1 MYSIKFV
8 LRDLSRSRNQAA
20 IFVLCVVAS
29 IVTLVAVNGF
39 SRNISD
45 TLWSDARALH
55 AGDIIIQSR
64 QDFSEPLIAEIE
76 ALKRG
81 GRVTSAR
88 FYEFY
93 SVVRAEDGK
102 SSLLSKLKVVQKGYP
117 FYGECDLASG
127 RSLSQVLTSGK
138 VVVEKSLPD
147 RLGLQ
152 IGDRLHIGS
161 ATFVIADVIL
171 KEPDR
176 PVSFYSLG
184 PRIFVAAQDLEAL
197 DLLKKGSRIKYVN
210 LLKVHDEYDLKK
222 IAAQLKSVADPV
234 QERVETFKKAESGV
248 KRFFNNFLFFL
259 NLIGIFTLFLAGIG
273 IFSALTAYLR
283 EKEKTIAI
291 VKTVGGNSRFIFIH
305 YTAGLLLMALFGSVI
320 GMLLGLVIQ
329 YMLPLAVSDLLPQQ
343 VKMTVSWG
351 EMVKVLGLGMV
362 VVSLFAFLPL
372 YRLKDI
378 KPVSI
383 FRRASRPR
391 PTGLAYHATI
401 ASVFA
406 FFVLMVLRQ
415 FQELKSSLY
424 LTGGGVVFFV
434 IVAVVTHAV
443 FITIRRLKIGPLAVR
458 QALRGLSRPGN
469 ATRPIIITLCA
480 SLTLIFSIYLVESN
494 LNATFVESYPP
505 DTPNLFFV
513 DIQPDQLTAFDRALN
528 MKTRYYPIVRARI
541 VSINGERIDRNKERQ
556 KRGDNLSRTFNLTYR
571 SDLLEDEIIVSGKSL
586 FKQGVEGIQVSVM
599 DTVAQ
604 RKQMKIGD
612 RIVFRIQGVPLEAVI
627 SSIRSRT
634 RETMKPFFYF
644 VFEETALKQ
653 VPQTIFTA
661 VKIEEM
667 RIPEIQNRIVTLFP
681 NVSVIDL
688 SATLLSFAEITRKL
702 SNIIR
707 FFTAFSILAGLLIV
721 VSAVFATRFARTR
734 ESVYYRVLGAKRA
747 FVLKVFS
754 LENIVLG
761 IVSATMALIFSQIIS
776 WLITTRVFDIGY
788 KPFVFDGTLLIVV
801 TVLLVLFV
809 GLLPAWSVLKYK
821 PVKFLRE
828 QTQE

>member
-20 IFVLCVVAS
+20 IFVLCVVVS

-45 TLWSDARALH
+45 SLWGDARALH
-55 AGDIIIQSR
+55 AGDIIIKSR
-64 QDFSEPLIAEIE
+64 QDFSEPLIAEVE
-76 ALKRG
+76 ALKQG
-81 GRVTSAR
+81 GHVASAR

-93 SVVRAEDGK
+93 SVVRAEDRK
-102 SSLLSKLKVVQKGYP
+102 ASLLSKLKVVQKGYP
-117 FYGECDLASG
+117 FYGRCDLASG
-127 RSLSQVLTSGK
+127 RSLSQVLTGGK
-138 VVVEKSLPD
+138 VVVANSLLD

-161 ATFVIADVIL
+161 ATLVIADVII

-184 PRIFVAAQDLEAL
+184 PRIFVAAQDLETL
-197 DLLKKGSRIKYVN
+197 DLLKKGSRIRYVN
-210 LLKVHDEYDLKK
+210 LLKVLDEFDLEK
-222 IAAQLKSVADPV
+222 IAAQLTAVADPV
-234 QERVETFKKAESGV
+234 QERVETFKTAESGV

-291 VKTVGGNSRFIFIH
+291 VKTVGGTSRFIFLH

-320 GMLLGLVIQ
+320 GILLGFALQ
-329 YMLPLAVSDLLPQQ
+329 YVLPLAVGDLLPQQ
-343 VKMTVSWG
+343 MKMTVSWI
-351 EMVKVLGLGMV
+351 EVVKGLGLGMV
-362 VVSLFAFLPL
+362 VVGLFAFLPL

-378 KPVSI
+378 KPASI
-383 FRRASRPR
+383 FRKASRPK
-391 PTGLAYHATI
+391 PTGLVYHATI
-401 ASVFA
+401 ASVAA
-406 FFVLMVLRQ
+406 FFVLMVLWQ

-424 LTGGGVVFFV
+424 LTGGGVFFFV
-434 IVAVVTHAV
+434 IITVVTHAV
-443 FITIRRLKIGPLAVR
+443 FLMIKRLKINRLSVR
-458 QALRGLSRPGN
+458 QALKGLSRPGN
-469 ATRPIIITLCA
+469 ATRPIIITLSA
-480 SLTLIFSIYLVESN
+480 SLTLIFSIYLVERN
-494 LNATFVESYPP
+494 LSATFVESYPP

-513 DIQPDQLTAFDRALN
+513 DIQPDQLNAFDRALN
-528 MKTRYYPIVRARI
+528 MKTRYFPVVRARI
-541 VSINGERIDRNKERQ
+541 VSINGEKIDRSIERQ

-571 SDLLEDEIIVSGKSL
+571 SDLLEDETIVSGKSL
-586 FKQGVEGIQVSVM
+586 FKQGVEGTQVSVM
-599 DTVAQ
+599 DTVAK

-627 SSIRSRT
+627 SSVRSRT

-644 VFEETALKQ
+644 VFEKTALKQ

-661 VKIEEM
+661 VKIEEK

-688 SATLLSFAEITRKL
+688 SATLRSFAEITRKL

-707 FFTAFSILAGLLIV
+707 FFTAFSILAGLLIII
-721 VSAVFATRFARTR
+721 SAVFATRFARTR
-734 ESVYYRVLGAKRA
+734 ESVYYRVLGAKST

-754 LENIVLG
+754 LENIALG
-761 IVSATMALIFSQIIS
+761 IVSAMMAFIFSQIIS
-776 WLITTRVFDIGY
+776 WIITTRVFDVEY
-788 KPFVFDGTLLIVV
+788 QLFVFDGIMLIVV
-801 TVLLVLFV
+801 TVLLVVVV
-809 GLLPAWSVLKYK
+809 GLLPARSILKYK

>member
-20 IFVLCVVAS
+20 IFVLCVVVS
-29 IVTLVAVNGF
+29 IVTLVAVKGF

-45 TLWSDARALH
+45 SLWGDARALH

-64 QDFSEPLIAEIE
+64 QDFSEPLITEVE
-76 ALKRG
+76 TLKQG
-81 GRVTSAR
+81 GHAASAR

-102 SSLLSKLKVVQKGYP
+102 TSLLSKLKVIQKGYP
-117 FYGECDLASG
+117 FYGRCDLASG
-127 RSLSQVLTSGK
+127 RSLSQVLTGGK
-138 VVVEKSLPD
+138 VVVAKSLLD

-152 IGDRLHIGS
+152 IGDRLNIGS
-161 ATFVIADVIL
+161 ATLVIADVII

-197 DLLKKGSRIKYVN
+197 DLLNKGSRIKYVT
-210 LLKVHDEYDLKK
+210 LLKVHDENDLEK
-222 IAAQLKSVADPV
+222 IAAQLTAVADPV
-234 QERVETFKKAESGV
+234 QERVETFKTAESGV

-283 EKEKTIAI
+283 EKEQTIAI
-291 VKTVGGNSRFIFIH
+291 VKTVGGTSRFIFLH
-305 YTAGLLLMALFGSVI
+305 YTVGLLLMALFGSVI
-320 GMLLGLVIQ
+320 GILLGFALQ
-329 YMLPLAVSDLLPQQ
+329 YVLPLAVSDLLPQQ
-343 VKMTVSWG
+343 MRITVSWKEVVQG
-351 EMVKVLGLGMV
+351 LGLGMV
-362 VVSLFAFLPL
+362 VVGLFAFLPL

-378 KPVSI
+378 KPASI
-383 FRRASRPR
+383 FRKASRPKQ
-391 PTGLAYHATI
+391 TGLAYHATI
-401 ASVFA
+401 ASVAA

-434 IVAVVTHAV
+434 IITIFTHAV
-443 FITIRRLKIGPLAVR
+443 FLMIKRLKIRRLTVR
-458 QALRGLSRPGN
+458 QAIKGLSRPGN
-469 ATRPIIITLCA
+469 ATRPIIITLSA

-494 LNATFVESYPP
+494 LSATFVESYPP

-513 DIQPDQLTAFDRALN
+513 DIQPDQLTAFDRALS
-528 MKTRYYPIVRARI
+528 MKTRYFPVVRARI
-541 VSINGERIDRNKERQ
+541 VSINGEKIDRSIERQ

-571 SDLLEDEIIVSGKSL
+571 NDLLEDETIVSGKSL
-586 FKQGVEGIQVSVM
+586 FKQGVEGTQVSVM
-599 DTVAQ
+599 DTVAK

-627 SSIRSRT
+627 SSVRSRS

-644 VFEETALKQ
+644 VFQESALKL

-661 VKIEEM
+661 VKLEEK

-688 SATLLSFAEITRKL
+688 SATLRSFAEITRKL

-721 VSAVFATRFARTR
+721 ISAVFATRFARTR
-734 ESVYYRVLGAKRA
+734 ESVYYRVLGAKST

-754 LENIVLG
+754 LENIALG
-761 IVSATMALIFSQIIS
+761 IISATMAFIFSQIIS
-776 WLITTRVFDIGY
+776 WIITTRVFDVEY
-788 KPFVFDGTLLIVV
+788 KLFVFDGIMLIVV
-801 TVLLVLFV
+801 TVMLVLVV
-809 GLLPAWSVLKYK
+809 GLLPAWSILKYK